1 MALSLAG
8 WNRPHEST
16 ARRSWCRHSVRGP
29 RSSVGATAWSSLRV
43 TPRARIGPTV
53 SAMDFAQLW
62 ARYGD
67 RVLVTALAAMYA
79 VELLRWDDARL
90 ALAIPLGLAGCFLL
104 LLRRRLPVVMVVLV
118 LTAIQFVEQV
128 APG

>member
-1 MALSLAG
+1 MALS
-8 WNRPHEST
+8 S
-16 ARRSWCRHSVRGP
+16 SWVEPTPRVNGEKELVSSLREGTS

-53 SAMDFAQLW
+53 GAMDFAQLW

-104 LLRRRLPVVMVVLV
+104 LLR
-118 LTAIQFVEQV
+118 
-128 APG
+128 